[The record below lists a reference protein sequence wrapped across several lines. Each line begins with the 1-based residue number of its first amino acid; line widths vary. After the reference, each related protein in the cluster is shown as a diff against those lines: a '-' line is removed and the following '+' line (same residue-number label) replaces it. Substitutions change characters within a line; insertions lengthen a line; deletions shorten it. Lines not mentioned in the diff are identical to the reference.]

1 MSVLFCVDQSFS
13 QVTGSSRYITGESLP
28 MLASTTKTTNVLS
41 GVKGNHIHFML
52 QVLWLFVPW
61 RTQPQ
66 QNQ

>member
-1 MSVLFCVDQSFS
+1 MCVLFCVDQSFS
-13 QVTGSSRYITGESLP
+13 QLQAVAGISLKKVYQCLQVP
-28 MLASTTKTTNVLS
+28 PKQKNELS